1 MTASPSIWPALTAFA
16 AVLAL
21 IPIALW
27 LLKRLQSS
35 RLGAPQ
41 SIAVTGGLSLG
52 PRERIVIVE
61 SEGRRFMIGVTS
73 HTISLISE
81 LDRTAPA
88 STPVDLDPASAAA
101 NASAQAAAAGVPA
114 MKGARPFSE
123 LLERIK
129 RHD

>member
-1 MTASPSIWPALTAFA
+1 VTASPSIWPALTAFA

-73 HTISLISE
+73 QSISLISE

>member
-52 PRERIVIVE
+52 PRERIVNVE

-73 HTISLISE
+73 QSISLISE

>member
-1 MTASPSIWPALTAFA
+1 VTASPSIWPALTAFA

-35 RLGAPQ
+35 RLGAPH

-61 SEGRRFMIGVTS
+61 SEGRRFMLGVTS
-73 HTISLISE
+73 QTISLISE
-81 LDRTAPA
+81 LDRAAPA
-88 STPVDLDPASAAA
+88 SASVDLGPTSAAA

-114 MKGARPFSE
+114 MKGGRPFNE